1 MKRLLVKPGKYA
13 KAIEILKLL
22 SNNNTESISVTLDR
36 ESDCVYHNIDF
47 LNELLKRDEDSF
59 DDNYSYKEEFE
70 KIGLEVIEY
79 SNNGIYKI
87 KIKYSERL
95 FEVCRLYALMI
106 LPADDN
112 EELNEFTLMPIYIF
126 PKEYNSYDDLITLVP
141 ELVNLL
147 IVNDVAYIE

>member
-22 SNNNTESISVTLDR
+22 SNDNNESISVTLDR
-36 ESDCVYHNIDF
+36 ESDYVYHNIDF

-112 EELNEFTLMPIYIF
+112 EELNEFVLMPIYIF
-126 PKEYNSYDDLITLVP
+126 SKEYNLYDDLITLVP
-141 ELVNLL
+141 ELVDLL